1 MVEAFATADDLAAR
15 LNRVFTAEEE
25 AWVTVLLE
33 DASAYLRS
41 EVIGQQVFP
50 QTEVTFDDWPTAGR
64 IDLPQFPVVEI
75 SSVQRDSED
84 IDYTY
89 RPGYITVSGDD
100 VVEVTYTFGLE
111 EAPEDLIRLTCV
123 LVSSALLPLEQ
134 NIGLT
139 AGGLSSVQLDDF
151 KIAWAD
157 AGGSSGMVLPPI
169 QSAAV
174 RRAFGRGDMIIVETG
189 R

>member
-1 MVEAFATADDLAAR
+1 MTEAFATADDLAAR
-15 LNRVFTAEEE
+15 LNRTFTEEEE

-33 DASAYLRS
+33 DASAYLRA
-41 EVIGQQVFP
+41 EVIGQQVYP
-50 QTEVTFDDWPTAGR
+50 QAETTFDEWPSAGR
-64 IDLPQFPVVEI
+64 VDLPQYPVVEI
-75 SSVQRDSED
+75 ASVQRDSEE

-89 RPGYITVSGDD
+89 RPGYITVAGDE
-100 VVEVTYTFGLE
+100 VVEITYTYGFE
-111 EAPEDLIRLTCV
+111 TPPDDLVRLTCV

-169 QSAAV
+169 QVAAV
-174 RRAFGRGDMIIVETG
+174 RRAFGRDGFTIAETG